1 MKRSVVREFRYA
13 LRRFE
18 RLIAGRLRESS
29 CCSGVTLP
37 QCHALLEIEDRGSA
51 SLVELVQSLGLDKST
66 LSRTADGLVNV
77 GLVSRT
83 FSDVDRRSIQLALS
97 SEGQSVCDRI
107 NTGNDQ
113 FFSRVLGR
121 IPEARR
127 AQVMDAFQELV
138 NALAMEIHSTG
149 DEGCRPARRNEER
162 KRKENEVP
170 DGKRPE
176 SKVRP

>member
-1 MKRSVVREFRYA
+1 MKRSFVREFRST

-29 CCSGVTLP
+29 GCSGVTLP

-83 FSDVDRRSIQLALS
+83 FSDLDRRSIQLALS
-97 SEGQSVCDRI
+97 PEGQSVCDRI
-107 NTGNDQ
+107 NADNDQ

-127 AQVMDAFQELV
+127 AQVMQAFQELV
-138 NALAMEIHSTG
+138 NALAIEIQSNG
-149 DEGCRPARRNEER
+149 GEGCRPVNRKMER
-162 KRKENEVP
+162 KKQE
-170 DGKRPE
+170 K
-176 SKVRP
+176 